1 LPRERKR
8 RSLAF
13 AAVCAAVSIGL
24 ALLPMAT
31 ASCSQ
36 PRQSSRAGEP
46 QAVERLRALAHQDD
60 LRMPAESAVAAVE
73 TEHADSRAGA
83 LARILRARVKL
94 AAGDAA
100 GAASLLDDK
109 AFRQHTA
116 IADYSLLLRGEA
128 LAKANRVPEARS
140 AYEQLAR
147 DFPDSPRARDA
158 LIRSAELALKN
169 NEAAGVPALLK
180 QLAEK
185 DDGDALLLTAKA
197 YERQGDTARARETF
211 RRAYFNAPGTNAA
224 AEAAKALV
232 GDPASTS
239 PASAEEALARANRL
253 YDAKLH
259 AVAADA
265 YALAFTRFPNTAD
278 ARARL
283 RHGVAAFN
291 AKRYAEAATALNAV
305 PSGAGDLRAEALY
318 HLAQS
323 QARLRQFDAARA
335 TVAELR
341 RAFPDNAFARRAG
354 AAVGFVAKE
363 LKNTAEAAN
372 FFRAAVAA
380 HPGTVEVAQA
390 QFELA
395 WAAHEARNFPESARL
410 LVEHLALYADRSTD
424 NRGRAGYWAARDSE
438 RAGRLSDARAL
449 YEAMLQ
455 RYDAN
460 WYGHLARQRLE
471 ALKRAGDVPAA
482 PSPAES
488 DALVAREMQITQAA
502 KNLGTITVAEE
513 TAGPE
518 SDATIRRADELS
530 AVGLDEWALEEL
542 ERLLR
547 DAPASPRLNLAK
559 ARVLRAA
566 DRNVE
571 ALIALQK
578 SFPDYAQ
585 MKPEEMTREQWD
597 VFYPLEHWET
607 ILSEARAR
615 SLEPARVAAFIRQE
629 SVFNPRAESHAN
641 AYGLMQ
647 LIMETARR
655 TAARAGAPAV
665 TSKEQLFEPKLNIK
679 LGTAYLREQL
689 DRYGRVEYAA
699 AAYNAGPGRAD
710 RWKVELPSEIDEW
723 TEAVPFRETRQYVQ
737 GIIRNTLQYQRLY
750 DSTGQFRPEVG
761 TQPLRPPSGAT
772 TAAPAGNDGQVRPRR
787 APEGEGAGEER

>member
-1 LPRERKR
+1 LPTERTR
-8 RSLAF
+8 RRLVVS
-13 AAVCAAVSIGL
+13 AVCAAVSAGL
-24 ALLPMAT
+24 ALLPLAT
-31 ASCSQ
+31 ASCSRL
-36 PRQSSRAGEP
+36 RQSPRADEA
-46 QAVERLRALAHQDD
+46 QAVERLRALAHQDA
-60 LRMPAESAVAAVE
+60 LRMPAESAVNAIE
-73 TEHADSRAGA
+73 TGHAGSRAGS
-83 LARILRARVKL
+83 LARLLRARVKL

-109 AFRQHTA
+109 SFRQHTS
-116 IADYSLLLRGEA
+116 IADYALLLRGEA
-128 LAKANRVPEARS
+128 LAKANRATDARA

-158 LIRSAELALKN
+158 LLRSAELALRN
-169 NEAAGVPALLK
+169 NDAAPVPALLK
-180 QLAEK
+180 RLADA
-185 DDGDALLLTAKA
+185 DDGDALLLTARA
-197 YERQGDTARARETF
+197 HERQGDAARARETF
-211 RRAYFNAPGTNAA
+211 RRAYFSAPGTNAA

-232 GDPASTS
+232 GDAAATS
-239 PASAEEALARANRL
+239 RASAEEARARANRL
-253 YDAKLH
+253 YDAKLY

-265 YALAFTRFPNTAD
+265 YSLALARFPNAAD
-278 ARARL
+278 ARSRL

-291 AKRYAEAATALNAV
+291 AKRYAEAVTALSAV
-305 PSGAGDLRAEALY
+305 PSGAGDLRAEALF

-341 RAFPDNAFARRAG
+341 RAFPDSAFARRAG

-363 LKNTAEAAN
+363 LKNTAEATN

-380 HPGTVEVAQA
+380 HPGAVEVAQA

-395 WAAHEARNFPESARL
+395 WAAHEARNFAESARL
-410 LVEHLALYADRSTD
+410 LVEHLATYADRSTD

-438 RAGRLSDARAL
+438 RAGRTTDARTL

-460 WYGHLARQRLE
+460 WYGHLARQRLD
-471 ALKRAGDVPAA
+471 ALTRAGVAPAA

-488 DALVAREMQITQAA
+488 DALVAREMQIAQAA
-502 KNLGTITVAEE
+502 KNLGTVTVAEE

-542 ERLLR
+542 ERLLTQ
-547 DAPASPRLNLAK
+547 APNSPRLNLAK
-559 ARVLRAA
+559 AKVLRAA

-615 SLEPARVAAFIRQE
+615 SLDPARVAAFIRQE

-655 TAARAGAPAV
+655 TAARVGAPSIS
-665 TSKEQLFEPKLNIK
+665 SKEQLFEPRLNIK

-689 DRYGRVEYAA
+689 DKYGRVEYAA

-750 DSTGQFRPEVG
+750 DSSGQFRPEVG
-761 TQPLRPPSGAT
+761 ARPLRPPTAAT
-772 TAAPAGNDGQVRPRR
+772 TAPAGNGDQVRPRR
-787 APEGEGAGEER
+787 APEGEEAGGDG